1 MKIKINLKNS
11 TFIIPIRI
19 ESADRMRNVITVVSY
34 LLENFDTKVIVKEV
48 DTEPVFKNEVLPQIT
63 EFLEDSIDNLTYIF
77 EHSDDSV
84 FYRMKIINEMIH
96 TSSTEVV
103 VNYDCDVL
111 LKPETCVQAVNM
123 IENGYDIVYPYGFG
137 DYQKQV
143 FVNDDTVSDFL
154 SNDSDFSILD
164 AKSKIYDA
172 QYGHV
177 QFMKRSS
184 YIDAGMEN
192 ENFRGS
198 SPEDKERFH
207 RFTLLGYNVGRIDDQ
222 VYHLEHSRGA
232 NSWPNS
238 VQGNPYMKENFEEW
252 GKIQLMNKDEL
263 KEYYSTQEYL
273 RKYN

>member
-1 MKIKINLKNS
+1 MKTDLKNS

-19 ESADRMRNVITVVSY
+19 ESADRMRNIITVVSY

-63 EFLEDSIDNLTYIF
+63 EFLEDSIDNLTYVF

-84 FYRMKIINEMIH
+84 FYRMKIINEMINA
-96 TSSTEVV
+96 SSTEVV

-177 QFMKRSS
+177 QFIKRIS

-207 RFTLLGYNVGRIDDQ
+207 RFTLLGYNVGRIEHQ
-222 VYHLEHSRGA
+222 VYHLEHSRGV

-252 GKIQLMNKDEL
+252 EKIQLMNKDEL
-263 KEYYSTQEYL
+263 KKYYLTQEYL
-273 RKYN
+273 KKYN

>member
-1 MKIKINLKNS
+1 
-11 TFIIPIRI
+11 
-19 ESADRMRNVITVVSY
+19 
-34 LLENFDTKVIVKEV
+34 
-48 DTEPVFKNEVLPQIT
+48 
-63 EFLEDSIDNLTYIF
+63 
-77 EHSDDSV
+77 
-84 FYRMKIINEMIH
+84 MKIINEMINV
-96 TSSTEVV
+96 SSTEVV

-111 LKPETCVQAVNM
+111 LKPETCVRAVNM

-154 SNDSDFSILD
+154 SSDSDFSILD

-177 QFMKRSS
+177 QFIKRIS

-222 VYHLEHSRGA
+222 VYHLEHSRGV

-238 VQGNPYMKENFEEW
+238 VQGNPYMRENFEEW
-252 GKIQLMNKDEL
+252 EKIQLMNKDEL
-263 KEYYSTQEYL
+263 KKYYLTQEYL
-273 RKYN
+273 KKYN

>member
-1 MKIKINLKNS
+1 MKTNLKNS

-48 DTEPVFKNEVLPQIT
+48 DTEPVFKTEVLPQIT

-84 FYRMKIINEMIH
+84 FYRMKIINEMIND
-96 TSSTEVV
+96 SSTEVV

-154 SNDSDFSILD
+154 SSDSDFSILD

-177 QFMKRSS
+177 QFIKRIS

-207 RFTLLGYNVGRIDDQ
+207 RFTLLGYNVCRIDDQ
-222 VYHLEHSRGA
+222 VYHL
-232 NSWPNS
+232 
-238 VQGNPYMKENFEEW
+238 
-252 GKIQLMNKDEL
+252 
-263 KEYYSTQEYL
+263 
-273 RKYN
+273 